1 MMHASEV
8 AKTLRAR
15 ELGVSR
21 GTLYYKPKKPDK
33 DWLLKCRI
41 EEVLR
46 EHHSYG
52 SRRVALHLRMNRKRV
67 KRVMNVF
74 GIKPYRRRGRKWKK
88 TKNIRVKYANL
99 LLTNYPLYENH
110 IWATDFTY
118 LPFQGRFVYVATVID
133 LYTRKVV
140 GLSVYTTHAVQLTL
154 TAFLSAIHSSPRPL
168 IFHSDNGSEYNA
180 EVFIGAL
187 HTIGVHVSRSAPGC
201 PWENGYQESFYS
213 QFKVDLGD
221 PARFSTLGE
230 LVLAV
235 YQTIYAY
242 NHTRIHSALKMSPY
256 QLHNLRYI
264 LHSFMAKEHAN
275 HKH

>member
-1 MMHASEV
+1 MMFSSETTI
-8 AKTLRAR
+8 TLRAR

-21 GTLYYKPKKPDK
+21 STVYYTPKKPDK
-33 DWLLKCRI
+33 DWELKCRI

-52 SRRVALHLRMNRKRV
+52 SRRIAWHLKLNRTRV
-67 KRVMNVF
+67 KRVMNIF
-74 GIKPYRRRGRKWKK
+74 GVKPYRRRGRKWKK
-88 TKNIRVKYANL
+88 TKNIKVKYANL
-99 LLTNYPLYENH
+99 LLTNHPLYENH

-118 LPFQGRFVYVATVID
+118 LPWNGRFVYVATVID
-133 LYTRKVV
+133 LYTRKIV

-154 TAFLSAIHSSPRPL
+154 SAFMSAIHSNPRPT

-180 EVFIGAL
+180 ATFIEALNTVGAQ
-187 HTIGVHVSRSAPGC
+187 ISRSAPGC

-221 PARFSTLGE
+221 PSRFTTLGE

-235 YQTIYAY
+235 YQAIYAY

-256 QLHNLRYI
+256 QFALAAASATISSYKDRV
-264 LHSFMAKEHAN
+264 
-275 HKH
+275 

>member
-1 MMHASEV
+1 MIATSET
-8 AKTLRAR
+8 ATTLRAR
-15 ELGVSR
+15 EFGVSR
-21 GTLYYKPKKPDK
+21 GTLYYIPKRPDK
-33 DWLLKCRI
+33 DWQLKCRI

-46 EHHSYG
+46 VHHSYG
-52 SRRVALHLRMNRKRV
+52 SRRIALHLKMNRKPV
-67 KRVMNVF
+67 KRVMNIF

-88 TKNIRVKYANL
+88 TRNIKVKYANL
-99 LLTNYPLYENH
+99 LLANHPLYENH

-133 LYTRKVV
+133 LYTRKIV

-154 TAFLSAIHSSPRPL
+154 AAFLSAIHSNQRPM

-180 EVFIGAL
+180 EVFTEAL
-187 HTIGVHVSRSAPGC
+187 HTVGVHISRSAPGC

-221 PARFSTLGE
+221 PSRFKTLGE
-230 LVLAV
+230 LVLAI

-242 NHTRIHSALKMSPY
+242 NHTRIHSALKMSPVQFALAADSATISLY
-256 QLHNLRYI
+256 KI
-264 LHSFMAKEHAN
+264 GV
-275 HKH
+275 

>member
-1 MMHASEV
+1 MMHTSETV
-8 AKTLRAR
+8 KTLRAR
-15 ELGVSR
+15 EFGVSR
-21 GTLYYKPKKPDK
+21 GSLYYKRKKPDK
-33 DWLLKCRI
+33 DWELKCRI

-52 SRRVALHLRMNRKRV
+52 SRRIALHLRMNRKRV
-67 KRVMNVF
+67 KRVMNIF

-88 TKNIRVKYANL
+88 AKNAKVKYPNL
-99 LLTNYPLYENH
+99 LLTNHPLYENH

-118 LPFQGRFVYVATVID
+118 LSFQGKFVYVATVID
-133 LYTRKVV
+133 LYTRKTV

-154 TAFLSAIHSSPRPL
+154 SAFLSAIHANPRPH

-180 EVFIGAL
+180 AVFVEAL
-187 HTIGVHVSRSAPGC
+187 NTVGTHISRSAPGC

-221 PARFSTLGE
+221 PNRFATLGE
-230 LVLAV
+230 LVLAI

-242 NHTRIHSALKMSPY
+242 NHTRIHSALKMAPAQFALAAASATISSY
-256 QLHNLRYI
+256 
-264 LHSFMAKEHAN
+264 KVGV
-275 HKH
+275 